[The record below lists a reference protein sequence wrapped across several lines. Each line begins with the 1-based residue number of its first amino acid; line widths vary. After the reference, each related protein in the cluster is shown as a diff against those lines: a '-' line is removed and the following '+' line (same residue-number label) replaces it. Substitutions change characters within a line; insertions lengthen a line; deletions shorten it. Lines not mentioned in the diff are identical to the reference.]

1 MRPFLT
7 TAEARALIVER
18 FVQAS
23 SVVTSRGRCYEAWT
37 ETWRRADGADATEA
51 DVHAFQLLP
60 RGQGH
65 GVSANGPV
73 VTLNCT
79 CDSSD

>member
-7 TAEARALIVER
+7 TNEAQSLVNER
-18 FVQAS
+18 FTKTGHVTTS
-23 SVVTSRGRCYEAWT
+23 SGRCYEAWT
-37 ETWRRADGADATEA
+37 ETWRRKDGAAATEA

-65 GVSANGPV
+65 GVTASGTV
-73 VTLNCT
+73 ITLHCT